1 MMNTPAPMNGPR
13 YDEFIT
19 VPKVRVIDQDGE
31 NLGVLYTKEAIAT
44 AHEVGLNLVEVS
56 PGADPPVCKILDVG
70 KFKYEAQKKAA
81 AARKNQKTQEI
92 KEIKMRPNIDDHDY
106 DTKMKAVQRFIE
118 EGDKVKLTLRFRGRE
133 LSHGE
138 LGLVLLER
146 VRDDSAEYAKVEQT
160 PKMEG
165 RQMLMV
171 IAPRLVVT
179 SPLAGE
185 VGLALASRER
195 GLSRRRGTPLPARRR
210 RRVRPLPQGER

>member
-1 MMNTPAPMNGPR
+1 MNGPR

-118 EGDKVKLTLRFRGRE
+118 DGDKVKLTLRFRGRE

-138 LGLVLLER
+138 LGLRLLER
-146 VRDDSAEYAKVEQT
+146 VRDDAIDYAKVEQL

-171 IAPRLVVT
+171 IAPK
-179 SPLAGE
+179 
-185 VGLALASRER
+185 
-195 GLSRRRGTPLPARRR
+195 
-210 RRVRPLPQGER
+210 

>member
-1 MMNTPAPMNGPR
+1 MNGPR

-81 AARKNQKTQEI
+81 AARKHQKPQEI
-92 KEIKMRPNIDDHDY
+92 NEIKMRPNIDDHDY

-118 EGDKVKLTLRFRGRE
+118 DGDKVKLTLRFRGRE

-138 LGLVLLER
+138 LGLRLLER
-146 VRDDSAEYAKVEQT
+146 VRDDAIDYAKVEQL

-171 IAPRLVVT
+171 IAPK
-179 SPLAGE
+179 
-185 VGLALASRER
+185 
-195 GLSRRRGTPLPARRR
+195 
-210 RRVRPLPQGER
+210 

>member
-1 MMNTPAPMNGPR
+1 MMNAPAPMTGPR
-13 YDEFIT
+13 FDEFIN

-31 NLGVLYTKEAIAT
+31 NLGVLYTREAIAI
-44 AHEVGLNLVEVS
+44 AQEAGLNLVEVS

-92 KEIKMRPNIDDHDY
+92 KEIKMRPNIDEHDY
-106 DTKMKAVQRFIE
+106 QTKMKAINRFLE

-138 LGLVLLER
+138 LGLKLLER
-146 VRDDSAEYAKVEQT
+146 VRDETAELAKVEQL
-160 PKMEG
+160 PRLEG

-171 IAPRLVVT
+171 IAPK
-179 SPLAGE
+179 
-185 VGLALASRER
+185 
-195 GLSRRRGTPLPARRR
+195 
-210 RRVRPLPQGER
+210 